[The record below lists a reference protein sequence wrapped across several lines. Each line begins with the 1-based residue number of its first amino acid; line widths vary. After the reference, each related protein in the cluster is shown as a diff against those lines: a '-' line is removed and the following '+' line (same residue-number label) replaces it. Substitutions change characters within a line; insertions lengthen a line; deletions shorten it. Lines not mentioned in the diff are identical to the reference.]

1 MSWEKAW
8 VVSVG
13 WICLSLCFPWR
24 QSRSHGPGLA
34 GGVGAGRTVRASGAG
49 RAWAAGQGRGSRE
62 RVWGGVNMA
71 APRGQ
76 GSPVVLSGLAIAAG
90 TARFVGSW
98 VPVDWHP
105 ASRAQG
111 CGPQVRELGLGGA
124 GNHVFCPLFA
134 VSEPT
139 EMAIAEKPRLWG
151 RGFYRFTPLH
161 TAQTRALFPSSR
173 VYCFLQAWRG

>member
-1 MSWEKAW
+1 M
-8 VVSVG
+8 G

-34 GGVGAGRTVRASGAG
+34 GGVGAG